1 MKSEMKEFRND
12 FITNTNSKV
21 NSILKELGD
30 IKSFKSIKIE
40 ELRYEMDDNR

>member
-1 MKSEMKEFRND
+1 MDYIRDS
-12 FITNTNSKV
+12 NSKV

-40 ELRYEMDDNR
+40 ELRFDND